1 MTFFAPLR
9 VVTPMLQHTLIAWTL
24 FFSTPIDT
32 SPPEVPMNTTA
43 ETQTPTTWQIDP
55 AHTQIG
61 FVVKHM
67 MFAKVRGA
75 FNEFTGSIVQ
85 GENGDLAGGSFSATI
100 QTSSVDTGNADRDG
114 HLRSGDF
121 FDSDNFPT
129 ITFTSTTVERVAE
142 GQLTVTGQLTI
153 RDVTKTVTLDVS
165 ETGTGVDPWGNMR
178 IGIQAEGTINR
189 KEFGLMWNQA
199 LEAGGVL
206 VGDEVTLTIEAQA
219 VAQG

>member
-1 MTFFAPLR
+1 
-9 VVTPMLQHTLIAWTL
+9 
-24 FFSTPIDT
+24 
-32 SPPEVPMNTTA
+32 MNTTA
-43 ETQTPTTWQIDP
+43 DTQTTNTWQIDT
-55 AHTQIG
+55 AHTEVG

-67 MFAKVRGA
+67 MFAKVRGG

-85 GENGDLAGGSFSATI
+85 GENGDLTGGSFSATI
-100 QTSSVDTGNADRDG
+100 QTSSVDTGNEDRDA

-121 FDSDNFPT
+121 FDSENFPN
-129 ITFTSTTVERVAE
+129 ITFNSTSVERVAE
-142 GQLTVTGQLTI
+142 GQLKVTGELTI
-153 RDVTKTVTLDVS
+153 RDVTKTITLDVT

-189 KEFGLMWNQA
+189 KDFGLIWNQA

-206 VGDEVTLTIEAQA
+206 VGEEVTLTIEAQA

>member
-1 MTFFAPLR
+1 
-9 VVTPMLQHTLIAWTL
+9 
-24 FFSTPIDT
+24 
-32 SPPEVPMNTTA
+32 MNTTA
-43 ETQTPTTWQIDP
+43 ETQTPTTWQINP

-100 QTSSVDTGNADRDG
+100 QASSVDTGNADRDG

-142 GQLTVTGQLTI
+142 GQLTVSGQLTI

>member
-1 MTFFAPLR
+1 
-9 VVTPMLQHTLIAWTL
+9 
-24 FFSTPIDT
+24 
-32 SPPEVPMNTTA
+32 MNTTA
-43 ETQTPTTWQIDP
+43 DTQTTTTWQIDP
-55 AHTQIG
+55 AHTQVG

-75 FNEFTGSIVQ
+75 FNEFSGTIVQ

-100 QTSSVDTGNADRDG
+100 QSGSVDTGNADRDG

-121 FDSDNFPT
+121 FDSENFPT
-129 ITFTSTTVERVAE
+129 LTFSSVGVERIGE
-142 GQLTVTGQLTI
+142 GQLKVTGDITI
-153 RDVTKTVTLDVS
+153 RDITKTITLDLTES
-165 ETGTGVDPWGNMR
+165 GTGVDPWGNMR

-219 VAQG
+219 VSQK

>member
-1 MTFFAPLR
+1 
-9 VVTPMLQHTLIAWTL
+9 
-24 FFSTPIDT
+24 
-32 SPPEVPMNTTA
+32 MNTTA